1 MASSILGSI
10 KKDSIRNIFTSICE
24 SEHISRAQIA
34 KQTGLSLMTVGK
46 AVDEFLRL
54 GFAAQEKE
62 SKNMAGRKA
71 GLVCLNPVKFFLI
84 LDLTRQNFQMIMMN
98 SSFCVLDQLSYDFD
112 PECYCEENLCIFL
125 KNVKIYTL
133 RYLEMEHCIGIGILV
148 PGNYDETS
156 DEIVNLRFNGFEK
169 IKIRSIAEEIL
180 KFPVSYIKNDIQS
193 AALSNIADFP
203 KYREQLVSYV
213 CLRNYV
219 SGTLLSNGHF
229 LGGNNSSGSLLG
241 KISLGAYTLDD
252 VISSAGLNEAGME
265 ALSHTLYNLIWI
277 VNPNI
282 IIIENELPYMGDDL
296 CSDLEKRL
304 SEKLKAFSKQPPA
317 IVLGNREIRHA
328 HRGLAMSI
336 RNQWIEELLQN

>member
-1 MASSILGSI
+1 
-10 KKDSIRNIFTSICE
+10 
-24 SEHISRAQIA
+24 
-34 KQTGLSLMTVGK
+34 
-46 AVDEFLRL
+46 
-54 GFAAQEKE
+54 
-62 SKNMAGRKA
+62 
-71 GLVCLNPVKFFLI
+71 
-84 LDLTRQNFQMIMMN
+84 
-98 SSFCVLDQLSYDFD
+98 
-112 PECYCEENLCIFL
+112 
-125 KNVKIYTL
+125 
-133 RYLEMEHCIGIGILV
+133 MEHCIGIGILV

-180 KFPVSYIKNDIQS
+180 KFPVSYIKNDRPQS

-219 SGTLLSNGHF
+219 SGHFAFERSF

-241 KISLGAYTLDD
+241 KNKPRGLYLDD

-304 SEKLKAFSKQPPA
+304 WK
-317 IVLGNREIRHA
+317 N
-328 HRGLAMSI
+328 
-336 RNQWIEELLQN
+336 